1 MKPLAKAA
9 LVLLCLIGCKPGDPP
24 SGTSTTALPTIT
36 TAPNPPSPPL
46 PVIVVDEQHQATRDA
61 GTAYRI
67 AAAPG
72 VIIDAANHRFEPTP
86 LGNQPTT
93 VHLVHGADKYYR
105 ADWNARTTLKLDA
118 TSLSP
123 VRGKGPFPGFA
134 AGEKYI
140 LAIGADGEQTSDG
153 AMKFAPMWIAH
164 LDVH

>member
-9 LVLLCLIGCKPGDPP
+9 VVLLCIAGCKGGDPP
-24 SGTSTTALPTIT
+24 SATSTTAVPTTT

-93 VHLVHGADKYYR
+93 VHLMRGADEYYR
-105 ADWNARTTLKLDA
+105 ADWNARIPLTLDA
-118 TSLSP
+118 LSLTP
-123 VRGKGPFPGFA
+123 IRGNRPFSGFA

-140 LAIGADGEQTSDG
+140 LAIGTEGEQTSDG